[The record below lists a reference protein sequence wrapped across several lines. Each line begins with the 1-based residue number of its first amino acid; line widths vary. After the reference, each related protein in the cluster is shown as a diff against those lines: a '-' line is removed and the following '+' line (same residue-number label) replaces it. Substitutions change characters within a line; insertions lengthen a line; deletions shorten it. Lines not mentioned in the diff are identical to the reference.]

1 MSRLAS
7 KVTDVLCRKKLIEE
21 EDREIYEFGYEIII
35 DNIGKTLILLIAGI
49 LLHKLIFTSVFII
62 VFTSLRACCGG
73 YHAKKSWQC
82 DLLTLILWSLVIWG
96 ERLAAM
102 VVKLGGKIY
111 LVILVMISELIIY
124 QYAPVEHINNRL
136 KKEKR
141 ARNRR
146 QALIMGSL
154 YGSLILLFSFKMID
168 IGIVL
173 AITMLEVAILMII
186 PNEGRVSYEKAE
198 HVGDGS

>member
-1 MSRLAS
+1 VSRLAS

-35 DNIGKTLILLIAGI
+35 ANIGKTLILLIAGI
-49 LLHKLIFTSVFII
+49 LLHKLIFTSIFII
-62 VFTSLRACCGG
+62 VFTSLRSCSGG

-82 DLLTLILWSLVIWG
+82 DVMTLILWSIAIWSEPLVKI
-96 ERLAAM
+96 
-102 VVKLGGKIY
+102 VVKTSKMY
-111 LVILVMISELIIY
+111 LILLIMVSELVIY

-136 KKEKR
+136 TKEKR

-154 YGSLILLFSFKMID
+154 YGILILLFSFKMID

-173 AITMLEVAILMII
+173 TITMLEVAILMII
-186 PNEGRVSYEKAE
+186 PNEGRVIYEKTE